1 MSIHRIESRYNI
13 DNTARDMDSSV
24 DFPGENLFDFSSIE
38 ALDPSIVEGFRVLY
52 ERDVPLEIRT
62 QSFDG
67 ELTKPNLLVLTHSL
81 THSLT
86 YSHYLWYHSSIT
98 LFAICDTIIHISYYL
113 SIGEHQGQGV
123 SHGIKWLATDGE
135 SRVK

>member
-1 MSIHRIESRYNI
+1 
-13 DNTARDMDSSV
+13 MDSSM

-86 YSHYLWYHSSIT
+86 YSHY
-98 LFAICDTIIHISYYL
+98 F
-113 SIGEHQGQGV
+113 
-123 SHGIKWLATDGE
+123 
-135 SRVK
+135 